1 MNNANKTES
10 WQILGYLGLIPFL
23 AALGF
28 TFLPL
33 TLSNSAMTIFI
44 AYSAIILS
52 FLAGSQWS
60 ESRKQRSFFKQS
72 FSIITS
78 LIAFCSLLIPALVS
92 LHMLPICYLL
102 FWFIERKL
110 SINDRD
116 QQRYIAMRTRLTS
129 IVFLCHLAALYLWLY

>member
-10 WQILGYLGLIPFL
+10 WQVLGYLGLIPFL
-23 AALGF
+23 AALGL

-60 ESRKQRSFFKQS
+60 ESRKQRSFFKNN
-72 FSIITS
+72 F
-78 LIAFCSLLIPALVS
+78 AFPSV
-92 LHMLPICYLL
+92 
-102 FWFIERKL
+102 
-110 SINDRD
+110 
-116 QQRYIAMRTRLTS
+116 T
-129 IVFLCHLAALYLWLY
+129 